1 MKTTFIILFLI
12 TGLLAI
18 EVLASPTKVGNGDAG
33 GDLEKMEKVQSGV
46 LIQTRDK
53 ALDLLH
59 KQDVQNITGLSK
71 LIPEL
76 EKADVYLSSSNVS
89 PVLNTDNQTEISADG
104 RFVYA
109 RTFAEPHAPVRF
121 FPAALMLSE
130 EQIVSLHIH
139 EALHRALPAPMNE
152 NEAFVSEIT
161 LALTSPDANKDRT
174 QAILI
179 KKFNDNTQISIA
191 PTVAAAPSSYE
202 PRITNLSPHL
212 KEPSSFTYTY
222 QAFVLSEEDKAL
234 LPIQGMHQLQS
245 LIYPFGEAS
254 SVRGIGI
261 KFSYLN
267 FKDKSFM
274 GPLALSG
281 NLLFTTWRNF
291 DIEGFIEGSAYTL
304 SSQELK
310 SLPKTRDTVTIGLFI
325 KRNSD
330 KFYTENF
337 IALTPRSTKEF
348 KVGNVNYREEYSDLL
363 DARIEGGFKLKN
375 FSIGVFGDF
384 LLTEGSEVSSED
396 QLFKT
401 EKERIRVF
409 KIGPRVSY
417 TNGNLNLS
425 FYSQHVIDKTPGYDL
440 TDFANII
447 GLGAGTTVFG
457 SSLSLNY

>member
-1 MKTTFIILFLI
+1 MKTSSLILFLI
-12 TGLLAI
+12 TGILAI
-18 EVLASPTKVGNGDAG
+18 EASASPTKVGNGDAG

-53 ALDLLH
+53 ALDLLR

-89 PVLNTDNQTEISADG
+89 PVLTTDNQTEISADG

-130 EQIVSLHIH
+130 EQIINLHIH
-139 EALHRALPAPMNE
+139 EALHRALLAPMNQ
-152 NEAFVSEIT
+152 NEAVVSEIT

-174 QAILI
+174 QAILN
-179 KKFNDNTQISIA
+179 KNLNNDPPPS
-191 PTVAAAPSSYE
+191 VAQAVGAVPPNYE
-202 PRITNLSPHL
+202 PVMTTISPRL
-212 KEPSSFTYTY
+212 KEPSSFTYSY
-222 QAFVLSEEDKAL
+222 QAFVLSDEDKAL

-267 FKDKSFM
+267 LNDKSFM

-291 DIEGFIEGSAYTL
+291 DIEGFVEGSAYTL

-310 SLPKTRDTVTIGLFI
+310 SLPKTRDTVTIGLSM

-337 IALTPRSTKEF
+337 IALTPGSVKEF
-348 KVGNVNYREEYSDLL
+348 KVGNVNYREEYSNLL
-363 DARIEGGFKLKN
+363 DARIEGGFKVNK
-375 FSIGVFGDF
+375 FSIGIFGDL

-409 KIGPRVSY
+409 KIGPKVSY
-417 TNGNLNLS
+417 TSGNLNIS

-440 TDFANII
+440 TDFANIM

-457 SSLSLNY
+457 SSISFNY